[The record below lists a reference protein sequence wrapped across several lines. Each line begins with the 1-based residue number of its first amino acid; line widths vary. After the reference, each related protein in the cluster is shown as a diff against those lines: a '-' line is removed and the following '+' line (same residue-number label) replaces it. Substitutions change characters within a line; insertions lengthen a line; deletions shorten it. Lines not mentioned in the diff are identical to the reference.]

1 MSSPHNKNKHILL
14 LLGDIVIIICST
26 YLAVFVRISAH
37 HNVLDIYTGATSFF
51 VVAYTLSFYIFD
63 LYKLNYKFERT
74 VYLARFLLAIVMAS
88 LVIAIVFYV
97 FPSWRFG
104 RGISFIN
111 MIIIPSGTY
120 LWRIFF
126 QTVFAET
133 KRPKAISIM
142 GAGEAGEAIYGV
154 LRRKND
160 YVVKGIFDDDPGKW
174 NQRIGDQIV
183 TGPSSLVVDLA
194 ERNEI
199 DAIVIAITH
208 EKSSKLLKAVVH
220 AKTKGIEVYDMPSL
234 YQRLTGK
241 LPVDHI
247 TDNWFVYNHL
257 HGMDRN
263 IYTKNVKRMVD
274 IALSFTGLIVSLPV
288 MIAVSVAIKL
298 DSRGPVLFRQKRVG
312 IDGKI
317 YEIIKFRSMIK
328 NAESNGAI
336 WAREDDPRVTRVGRF
351 TRKTR
356 IDEIPQMW
364 NVLKGDMSFIGP
376 RPERPEF
383 VDPLNN
389 EIPFY
394 HLRHAIRPGITG
406 WAQVNYRYGASKED
420 AIEKLQYDIYY
431 MKNLSPFLDLHI
443 LLRTVRV
450 VLFGMGAR

>member
-1 MSSPHNKNKHILL
+1 
-14 LLGDIVIIICST
+14 
-26 YLAVFVRISAH
+26 
-37 HNVLDIYTGATSFF
+37 
-51 VVAYTLSFYIFD
+51 
-63 LYKLNYKFERT
+63 
-74 VYLARFLLAIVMAS
+74 
-88 LVIAIVFYV
+88 
-97 FPSWRFG
+97 
-104 RGISFIN
+104 ISFIN
-111 MIIIPSGTY
+111 MLMIPSGTY

-126 QTVFAET
+126 QTVFADT

-160 YVVKGIFDDDPGKW
+160 YVVKGIFDDDPRKW
-174 NQRIGDQIV
+174 NQRIGDQV
-183 TGPSSLVVDLA
+183 VAGPSSLVVDLA
-194 ERNEI
+194 ERDEI

-257 HGMDRN
+257 HGMDSN
-263 IYTKNVKRMVD
+263 IYTKNVKRLID

-288 MIAVSVAIKL
+288 MMAVSVAIKL

-336 WAREDDPRVTRVGRF
+336 WAQEDDPRVTGVGRLI
-351 TRKTR
+351 RKTR
-356 IDEIPQMW
+356 MDEIPQMW

-383 VDPLNN
+383 VDLLNN